1 MNARAY
7 IPRWIP
13 CLVILLAALAGC
25 GQGGTEIGNPQLPH
39 GGNSPASAPEAPGDA
54 APSLEGA
61 TPTPS
66 PQSLFLQENENTNPD
81 TTDNPDDLEE
91 AIEGHYSVQDEELP

>member
-13 CLVILLAALAGC
+13 CLVLLLAALAGC

-66 PQSLFLQENENTNPD
+66 PQSLFLRENETTD
-81 TTDNPDDLEE
+81 QDITDNPDAPEDD
-91 AIEGHYSVQDEELP
+91 AEGRYGMQEEELP